1 MATKTTKK
9 TEADEAKPEAKL
21 RKSSVK
27 PAAKASG
34 FAVIK
39 TGGKQYKVTPGQ
51 TLKVEKL
58 AGDFK
63 AGDTIS
69 FDQVLLVAEGDAVS
83 VGMPTI
89 EGVTVTAEYVR
100 GGKAKKVTVIKY
112 KQKSRYFKKRGHRQP
127 FAEVKISGIK

>member
-1 MATKTTKK
+1 MVTKVKKTTTVKK
-9 TEADEAKPEAKL
+9 TRTEAGT
-21 RKSSVK
+21 
-27 PAAKASG
+27 SG

-89 EGVTVTAEYVR
+89 EGTTVTAEYVR

-127 FAEVKISGIK
+127 FAEVKISGIN